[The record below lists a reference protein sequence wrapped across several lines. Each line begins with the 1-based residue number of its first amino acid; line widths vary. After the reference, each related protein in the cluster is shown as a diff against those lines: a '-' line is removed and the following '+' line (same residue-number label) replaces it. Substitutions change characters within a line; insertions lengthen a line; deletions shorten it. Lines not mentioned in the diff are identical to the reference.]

1 MNFNQV
7 LWASFEVN
15 LKFSTSP
22 HLPNVSQGSLIPLQI
37 SCLLRGKHV
46 TKHNEQNQRSFPR
59 GMQWRKKNGFNSS
72 LSYQVIYEFREPS
85 LSKWGQMQNLYAKM
99 SVTLIFIANYILITA
114 FAPASVLN
122 PRLGAFRNWNGL
134 LRNLKRTCLVTKTA
148 TSWWL
153 ACSSDLG
160 FIRDAQRQ
168 KCFSVWPAWW
178 VTFRALWGSSKK
190 AMKY

>member
-1 MNFNQV
+1 
-7 LWASFEVN
+7 
-15 LKFSTSP
+15 
-22 HLPNVSQGSLIPLQI
+22 
-37 SCLLRGKHV
+37 
-46 TKHNEQNQRSFPR
+46 
-59 GMQWRKKNGFNSS
+59 
-72 LSYQVIYEFREPS
+72 
-85 LSKWGQMQNLYAKM
+85 MQNLYAKM
-99 SVTLIFIANYILITA
+99 SVTLIFMANYILITA

-190 AMKY
+190 AMKYLSNLKLHDESDLEFQRFCFASVCDWSRKLAPLSQSIRFKAKTNYGLVTRVLSPLREFACCHTEFLLDSFAAVFWSR

>member
-1 MNFNQV
+1 MSFNQV

-37 SCLLRGKHV
+37 SCLLRRKHV
-46 TKHNEQNQRSFPR
+46 TKHNEQNQPIQEACN
-59 GMQWRKKNGFNSS
+59 GVKNGFNSS
-72 LSYQVIYEFREPS
+72 LSYQVIYEFLEPS

-99 SVTLIFIANYILITA
+99 SVTLIFMANYILITA

-122 PRLGAFRNWNGL
+122 PRLRAFRNWNGL